1 MCFGTYGTEPNTLA
15 LCYDNGGLEF
25 KMISRQ
31 ATFQNPKDGGP
42 PKEQEIPLD
51 LPKKTKL
58 YIEQTEREKMY
69 ATEMHRTFQRD
80 LCKLRLTTARAY
92 VKVLTDGQG
101 TSYTAGSTLSMS
113 AEVRG
118 LGPQFILK
126 LTVQNT
132 GTITLY
138 NLLVMFTYDKTVYL
152 LPKSSMT
159 VSHLKQANLLTHVY
173 IDTGACSIFR
183 I

>member
-1 MCFGTYGTEPNTLA
+1 
-15 LCYDNGGLEF
+15 
-25 KMISRQ
+25 MISRQ
-31 ATFQNPKDGGP
+31 ATFHNPKEGGP

-51 LPKKTKL
+51 LPKKTQL

-69 ATEMHRTFQRD
+69 STEMHRTFQRD

-101 TSYTAGSTLSMS
+101 TAFTAGTSLSMS

-118 LGPQFILK
+118 LGPQFLLK
-126 LTVQNT
+126 LTIQNT

-138 NLLVMFTYDKTVYL
+138 NLSMMFSYEKSVYF
-152 LPKSSMT
+152 LPKSTMT
-159 VSHLKQANLLTHVY
+159 VSQIQILLIYV
-173 IDTGACSIFR
+173 DTCTNSGSKI
-183 I
+183 